1 MVKFADITFS
11 FKTKKSLV
19 DLDFNKIELYTNFLN
34 TNLFGAYFPYFLF
47 VFLCYLDAASL
58 PRCLLR
64 TQTPKSFPF
73 FFFFF
78 FIHSLL
84 LPCLFIFPFLS
95 LSSTRSLFLLFHV
108 SSFLFFFSFFFT
120 FLHTQPHK
128 SLPLSCSLCPKMG
141 CVNGYRGGSFMSC
154 CCGFFFFFGDCGL
167 KFMGCSG

>member
-1 MVKFADITFS
+1 MFSIFS
-11 FKTKKSLV
+11 FCFFVLLGCSKSSTLPPK
-19 DLDFNKIELYTNFLN
+19 DPNPKIYPF
-34 TNLFGAYFPYFLF
+34 
-47 VFLCYLDAASL
+47 
-58 PRCLLR
+58 
-64 TQTPKSFPF
+64 F

-128 SLPLSCSLCPKMG
+128 SLPLSHSLCPKMG
-141 CVNGYRGGSFMSC
+141 CANGYCGGSFMSC
-154 CCGFFFFFGDCGL
+154 CYEFFFLGGCGYD
-167 KFMGCSG
+167 GWWS